1 MTKGIRTFLIG
12 VMMATGL
19 HGMAQSADS
28 LSCSQRYNVLFLD
41 AMLQR
46 QKGNDDAAF
55 DLLQRCV
62 AIRPDASEAYFF
74 LAQYYVKM
82 KDQQHALEY
91 FQKAAALN
99 AENVIYTETLAQ
111 LYISQNLYA
120 EATEVVAG
128 LYEKHKDRDDLLEL
142 LYRLYYQQQ
151 DYDNAIRMLERME
164 AIDGKSERLSYAKSE
179 LYTLKND
186 RTAAMAEIKALA
198 DQYPNDLNYR
208 DLYGDM
214 LLMNEREPEALE
226 VFASVLKEEPD
237 NVHAIMSMRAYHKG
251 KNDSIAADSL
261 TRRLLFGKN
270 VPTEQR
276 IHVLRQEIVD
286 NQNRGGDSTQILNL
300 FRKMLASQPV
310 DVEVASLCVAYMDL
324 KKMPRDSMAVVLE
337 KILQT
342 APDHAPARLQLVG
355 YAWEDEDMD
364 RVIALCRDARQY
376 NADEMAFYYYQGMAY
391 YRKKDNDRALD
402 AFRNGIS
409 VINDN
414 SDPAIASDFY
424 AVLGDLL
431 HQKGLAKEAFAA
443 YDSCLQKKEDNI
455 GCLNNYAYY
464 LSELGQQ
471 LDKAERMS
479 YKTIKAEP
487 DNATYLDT
495 YAWILFKQQRYSEAR
510 IYIDKAVQNDED
522 HSSVLIEHAGDIY
535 AMGGDMDTALK
546 RWREAYEKDPNNKLL
561 AKKINQRKY
570 IKKK

>member
-186 RTAAMAEIKALA
+186 RPAAMAEIKALA

-276 IHVLRQEIVD
+276 IHVLRQEIAD

-414 SDPAIASDFY
+414 SDPAIVSDFY

>member
-276 IHVLRQEIVD
+276 IHVLRQEIAD

-510 IYIDKAVQNDED
+510 IYIDQAVQNDED

>member
-186 RTAAMAEIKALA
+186 RPAAMAEIKALA

-431 HQKGLAKEAFAA
+431 HQKGLTKEAFAA

>member
-495 YAWILFKQQRYSEAR
+495 YAWILFKQQRYSEAK
-510 IYIDKAVQNDED
+510 IYIDQAVQNDED